1 VTTLPSK
8 MKAARFYK
16 VNEPLRVEEVPVPEV
31 QEDEVLVQT
40 RAVGLCGSD
49 IHIVF
54 EGVTPTA
61 FTPIT
66 LGHEPSG
73 EVAHTGTRVEGW
85 EEGDRVTVDPVL
97 FCGSCRNC
105 ITGHTEICLTRRL
118 IGIQAEGALAEYVVV
133 PAKNLVRLPENVP
146 FTVGAIITDA
156 IATPFHALVDRAVLK
171 VGESVAIY
179 GVGGLGLHAVQ
190 IARLLGAAKIFVVDP
205 REEQLERAKR
215 LGGDV
220 TINPE
225 ENSPVEAILEATGGL
240 GVDVAVE
247 LVGLEQTVA
256 QAVESLAR
264 GGRAVVV
271 GLGPDAIKTVPPT
284 VFVRDQISLLGS
296 YAFTKRNVEQLVD
309 LAAAGR
315 LDLEGSITHTFPLDE
330 VNKGLE
336 YLHEKIENPIRVAIT
351 LP

>member
-1 VTTLPSK
+1 
-8 MKAARFYK
+8 MKAARFYE
-16 VNEPLRVEEVPVPEV
+16 VNESLRVEEVPVPEV

-73 EVAHTGTRVEGW
+73 EVAHTG
-85 EEGDRVTVDPVL
+85 
-97 FCGSCRNC
+97 
-105 ITGHTEICLTRRL
+105 ICLTRRL

-156 IATPFHALVDRAVLK
+156 IATPFHALMDRAVLK

-190 IARLLGAAKIFVVDP
+190 IARLLGATKIFVVDP

-264 GGRAVVV
+264 GSRAVVV

-351 LP
+351 VL

>member
-1 VTTLPSK
+1 MTTLPSE
-8 MKAARFYK
+8 MKAARFHE
-16 VNEPLRVEEVPVPEV
+16 VNEPLRIENVPVPDVE
-31 QEDEVLVQT
+31 EDEVLVRT

-49 IHIVF
+49 LHIVF

-73 EVAHTGTRVEGW
+73 EVARTGARVEGW

-118 IGIQAEGALAEYVVV
+118 IGIQAEGALAEYVAV

-156 IATPFHALVDRAVLK
+156 IATPFHALVDRAALK

-179 GVGGLGLHAVQ
+179 GAGGLGLHAVQ
-190 IARLLGAAKIFVVDP
+190 LARLLGAARIFVVEP
-205 REEQLERAKR
+205 RAEQLERAKR
-215 LGGDV
+215 LGADV

-225 ENSPVEAILEATGGL
+225 DSPPVEAILEATDGL
-240 GVDVAVE
+240 GVDVAVDF
-247 LVGLEQTVA
+247 VGLEQTVA
-256 QAVESLAR
+256 QAVESTVR

-271 GLGPDAIKTVPPT
+271 GLGPEDIRTVSPT
-284 VFVRDQISLLGS
+284 IFVRDQISLLGS

-309 LAAAGR
+309 LTASGR
-315 LDLEGSITHTFPLDE
+315 LDLEDSITHTFPLEE

-351 LP
+351 LS